1 MRKAAGFRVLFLVRV
16 KLLPQG
22 IEQLLHAGHLPG
34 EVEPAQQALKAG
46 GSAVFFRGSV
56 LGHTG
61 LAGVAAPLE
70 HSQLLLCEERLQQ
83 LLLPEL
89 CPGRDIL
96 DLFHIELACGHPVV
110 PCQTGA
116 HQQFQHAVPHKG
128 QRQRVQLTGVD
139 GFGFVHKKIPFVSA
153 LTLSVSAYVQVGGTA
168 TAKVNVTNTGDV
180 AGKSVVQL
188 YVQSPY
194 TEGGLE
200 KSAIQLIGYGKTEV
214 LDPGASEEV
223 TIEFDPLYMA
233 SYDEDAVKAD
243 GTQGAWSL
251 EAGDYYFAIGNGA
264 HEALNNV
271 LANKNGNE
279 DGLVK
284 IAETDEI
291 NADNAIKWN
300 LADTDIETYSAGVEN
315 QLQDMD
321 INNLIE
327 DTVEYTTRS
336 DWSKGWEPIESL
348 TPTEAMMVG
357 LTDQLYELTENEG
370 DGSGITWG
378 ADNGM
383 KLIDMMQFD
392 ENGNYAGALDFDD
405 PMWDQLMNQ
414 ITLDEAIQFIEKAG
428 DDFENIDSIQ
438 LARTYANDGPLG
450 YTGDQVGGYFVRWS
464 KDLSEEDYYT
474 EETDDKATYRM
485 ATMPTE
491 PIVAATFNKDLVER
505 EGELLGED
513 GLWANESSLF
523 APGLNLHRTV
533 YCGRNHEYYSEDSV
547 LTAYM
552 GNALCVGLKS
562 KGTMAEPKHFAFN
575 HQEANR
581 SGLST
586 FMTEQAARENELRG
600 FMMCMSSNNAQ
611 GVMTAFNRAGTSFV
625 GAYKNLL
632 ENITRNE
639 WGYQG
644 WFVTDMINGAD
655 YMNWRDVTAAGGGG
669 TLTSSAYDTST
680 IGAMAE
686 SKKDIEKDVNFQQMM
701 KKNIKYFLYQLVQSN
716 AMNGIS
722 STTEIQAVRTWYQNA
737 LTGAEAAFAVLTLLF
752 LIMTILK
759 TVKPKKEA

>member
-1 MRKAAGFRVLFLVRV
+1 
-16 KLLPQG
+16 
-22 IEQLLHAGHLPG
+22 
-34 EVEPAQQALKAG
+34 
-46 GSAVFFRGSV
+46 
-56 LGHTG
+56 
-61 LAGVAAPLE
+61 
-70 HSQLLLCEERLQQ
+70 
-83 LLLPEL
+83 
-89 CPGRDIL
+89 
-96 DLFHIELACGHPVV
+96 
-110 PCQTGA
+110 
-116 HQQFQHAVPHKG
+116 
-128 QRQRVQLTGVD
+128 
-139 GFGFVHKKIPFVSA
+139 
-153 LTLSVSAYVQVGGTA
+153 
-168 TAKVNVTNTGDV
+168 
-180 AGKSVVQL
+180 
-188 YVQSPY
+188 
-194 TEGGLE
+194 
-200 KSAIQLIGYGKTEV
+200 
-214 LDPGASEEV
+214 
-223 TIEFDPLYMA
+223 MA
-233 SYDEDAVKAD
+233 SYDEDAVKEN

-251 EAGDYYFAIGNGA
+251 ESGDYYFAIGNGS

-284 IAETDEI
+284 TADTDEI

-300 LADTDIETYSAGVEN
+300 LADTDIETYSVGVEN

-327 DTVEYTTRS
+327 NTVEYTTRS
-336 DWSKGWEPIESL
+336 DWSKGWVPIESL

-357 LTDQLYELTENEG
+357 LTDQLYELTENDG
-370 DGSGITWG
+370 DGNGITWG
-378 ADNGM
+378 ADNGL
-383 KLIDMMQFD
+383 KLIDMMKLD
-392 ENGNYAGALDFDD
+392 ENGNYTGAVDFDD

-464 KDLSEEDYYT
+464 KDLSDEDYYT

-491 PIVAATFNKDLVER
+491 PIVAATFNKELVER

-523 APGLNLHRTV
+523 APGMNLHRTV

-552 GNALCVGLKS
+552 GNALTSGLKS

-581 SGLST
+581 SGVST

-632 ENITRNE
+632 EGIARNE

-669 TLTSSAYDTST
+669 TLTTSAYDTSE
-680 IGAMAE
+680 IGAMAN
-686 SKKDIEKDVNFQQMM
+686 SKKEIEKDVSFQQMM
-701 KKNIKYFLYQLVQSN
+701 KKNIKYYLYQLVQSN

-722 STTEIQAVRTWYQNA
+722 STTEIQTVRTWYQNA
-737 LTGAEAAFAVLTLLF
+737 LTGAEAALAVLTILF

-759 TVKPKKEA
+759 TVKSKKEA